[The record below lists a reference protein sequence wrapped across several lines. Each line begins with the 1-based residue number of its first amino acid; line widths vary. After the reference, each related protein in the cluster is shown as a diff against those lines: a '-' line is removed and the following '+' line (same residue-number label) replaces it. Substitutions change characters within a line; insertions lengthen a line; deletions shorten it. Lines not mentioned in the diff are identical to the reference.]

1 MTQAKTILPAS
12 MALPPDCALPQRP
25 DDAPPPGTV
34 LSSHYQSC
42 MGCGSEHPTGLRMH
56 VVAGAGL
63 TVDGRFTVGEHHQG
77 APGLAHGGLV
87 ALAMDEVL
95 GGLGWLLRTPMVTG
109 RLQVE
114 YLRPVPVGTTL
125 ALHAEVDGVDGRR
138 IFSHAT
144 ARVDEP
150 EGVLLARAFAVFVAV
165 DIEHFRRHGRR
176 EVVDAAVEASAYD
189 PAATPWAVNP

>member
-1 MTQAKTILPAS
+1 
-12 MALPPDCALPQRP
+12 
-25 DDAPPPGTV
+25 
-34 LSSHYQSC
+34 

-56 VVAGAGL
+56 VVAGPDV
-63 TVDGRFTVGEHHQG
+63 TVDGRFTVGDYHQG

-114 YLRPVPVGTTL
+114 YLRPVPVGTAL

-144 ARVDEP
+144 AHVDEP
-150 EGVLLARAFAVFVAV
+150 DGAMLARAFAVFVAV
-165 DIEHFRRHGRR
+165 DIEHFRQHGRA
-176 EVVDAAVEASAYD
+176 EVVDAAVKAAENN
-189 PAATPWAVNP
+189 PAAAPWTVNP